1 MGHLRCRTKQVLFE
15 NEFHMMCCLANSPA
29 ISCPAVILILA
40 YNEMILHRM
49 ERGGL
54 HLHIVRRNAKCGAS
68 FYRGQPHLVL
78 LRPQKT
84 CLDND
89 PQKLLFI
96 CGDLLIA
103 GQMGRP
109 WGEGEELK
117 QLNVADPLHSSAAV
131 RHTRGSIWR
140 QKSISVTFMY
150 TEGEGSQVTALPHK
164 SS

>member
-29 ISCPAVILILA
+29 ISCSAVTLILA
-40 YNEMILHRM
+40 YNEMVLHRM

-54 HLHIVRRNAKCGAS
+54 HLHIVRTNAKCGAS
-68 FYRGQPHLVL
+68 FCRGQPHLVL
-78 LRPQKT
+78 LRPWKT
-84 CLDND
+84 CLGND

-103 GQMGRP
+103 GQMGRL
-109 WGEGEELK
+109 WGEGKETVKHGLS
-117 QLNVADPLHSSAAV
+117 LHSSAAV
-131 RHTRGSIWR
+131 RHTRESIWR

-150 TEGEGSQVTALPHK
+150 TEGEGSQATA
-164 SS
+164 